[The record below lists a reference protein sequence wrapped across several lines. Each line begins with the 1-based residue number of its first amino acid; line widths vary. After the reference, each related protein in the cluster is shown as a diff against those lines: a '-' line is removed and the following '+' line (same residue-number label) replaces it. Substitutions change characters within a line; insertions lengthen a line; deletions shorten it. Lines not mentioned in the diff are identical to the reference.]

1 MKVLK
6 RKGLVVAGLAL
17 TTFFMVNLLVMVQT
31 VQAAGETKEYIQFN
45 AAIPLADNLMAL
57 KGKTVTV
64 SLSSGQTMTGIVK
77 DVKDHLL
84 HLEKLSQKEFY
95 DAIIRLELI
104 SAVEARVR

>member
-1 MKVLK
+1 MKALK
-6 RKGLVVAGLAL
+6 GKVQLVAGFAL
-17 TTFFMVNLLVMVQT
+17 IALLMVNLVVTLQT
-31 VQAAGETKEYIQFN
+31 VQAAGETKEYVQFN
-45 AAIPLADNLMAL
+45 TGIPLADNLIAF

-77 DVKDHLL
+77 DVKNNLL

-95 DAIIRLELI
+95 DAIIRVDLI